1 MRRILAGRFGGFFA
15 MSIVASMLYTAPA
28 AGQATLS
35 DFSSFS
41 LTGTYEVWSTAV
53 FTSGATDFRLQ
64 SAGDFGGGW
73 KDLPAPV
80 NASGAVSLDLI
91 LDVNQANVAS
101 LMNIVLIDG
110 DGTERVYRFSGLS
123 VGADQTFSK
132 DLSDFLQDNLPGST
146 PGLNLAD
153 LRTFHLQGTFSN
165 GNPGQLMDLTFDNL
179 SLSAIPEP
187 TSLMLAGAGLLG
199 AVAIRRRRR

>member
-1 MRRILAGRFGGFFA
+1 MRRVLAHSYGGVLA
-15 MSIVASMLYTAPA
+15 LSIVASLICTTPA

-41 LTGTYEVWSTAV
+41 LTGTYEVWNSAAV
-53 FTSGATDFRLQ
+53 TSGATDFRLQ
-64 SAGDFGGGW
+64 SIGDFGGGW

-80 NASGAVSLDLI
+80 NASGAVSLDLT

-110 DGTERVYRFSGLS
+110 DGTERVFRFSGLS
-123 VGADQTFSK
+123 IGADQTLSK
-132 DLSDFLQDNLPGST
+132 DLSDFLQDNQPGST

-153 LRTFHLQGTFSN
+153 LRTFHLQGTFGN
-165 GNPGQLMDLTFDNL
+165 GNPGQVMDLTFDDL
-179 SLSAIPEP
+179 SLSAVPEP
-187 TSLMLAGAGLLG
+187 ASLATAVAGLIG
-199 AVAIRRRRR
+199 MFAIRQRRR

>member
-1 MRRILAGRFGGFFA
+1 M
-15 MSIVASMLYTAPA
+15 VCTTPA

-41 LTGTYEVWSTAV
+41 LTGTYEVWNTAT

-80 NASGAVSLDLI
+80 NASGAVSLDLT

-123 VGADQTFSK
+123 VGADQTLSRNI
-132 DLSDFLQDNLPGST
+132 SDFLQDNAPGTT

-165 GNPGQLMDLTFDNL
+165 GNPGQVMDLTFDNL

-187 TSLMLAGAGLLG
+187 ASLAMAAAGLIGML
-199 AVAIRRRRR
+199 AIRRRQ